1 MRELSIFCDESGDFG
16 PPSTHSP
23 YYLVSLVL
31 HDQGRP
37 IDDQVRRFN
46 SEMRSRQLEGFL
58 PVHTAPLIRRE
69 ERYRDAPGADR
80 KRAFDVLFAF
90 ARRCGVYYKTLV
102 IDKRVFGGDQL
113 LERRIAREMGQ
124 FIRDNLGFFQAFDKV
139 ILYYDRGQKEISRTL
154 DLVLS
159 STLFHVEFRTVSP
172 EDYVLF
178 QVADLACTIEL
189 IEAKRVG
196 QGSGLTRS
204 EEAFF
209 GGSAR
214 FKKNYA
220 KVFREMRFEGAHRRT
235 SS

>member
-1 MRELSIFCDESGDFG
+1 MTELSIFCDESGDFG
-16 PPSTHSP
+16 PPSAHSP
-23 YYLVSLVL
+23 FYLVSLVL

-37 IDDQVRRFN
+37 IDSQVGRFN
-46 SEMRSRQLEGFL
+46 AEIRSRRLEGFL

-69 ERYRDAPGADR
+69 ERYRNANGADR
-80 KRAFDVLFAF
+80 KKAFDALFAF
-90 ARRCGVYYKTLV
+90 ARRCDVSYKTLV
-102 IDKRVFGGDQL
+102 IDKRKFGSGKL

-159 STLFHVEFRTVSP
+159 STLSHVEFRTVSP
-172 EDYVLF
+172 EDYALF

-189 IEAKRVG
+189 IETKRAG
-196 QGSGLTRS
+196 TGLTRS

-214 FKKNYA
+214 FKKTYVKA
-220 KVFREMRFEGAHRRT
+220 FRKLRFESAHRPT
-235 SS
+235 SL